1 MTTNLPEIMARLA
14 AARCP
19 TCGGDG
25 RFLLD
30 LSTPDEEMTSSRIPH
45 LAQTRQDNPV
55 SETRAER
62 PVSAFETIWGRMYQ
76 GDCQQ
81 LLNQCP
87 LTQYIGQAQ
96 LILTSPPFPLNR
108 KKKYGN
114 LTGDAYLRWLSQ
126 MAPLFRKYLTAD
138 GSIVLELGN
147 AWEPGSPTMSTVP
160 IRALLAFLEA
170 AELNLCQ
177 EFICFNPA
185 RLPTP
190 AQWVNVE
197 RIRVK
202 DAFTRV
208 WWMSPVERPKA
219 NNRNVLTE
227 YSKSMLNLLQKGT
240 YNAGKRPSGH
250 HIGAKSFLSDNGGS
264 IPPNVLIP
272 SENGASLPLFEV
284 LPIANTRANDAYQ
297 QYCRN
302 NGLPVHPARMQEKL
316 AEFFIEFL
324 TEKNDLVLDPFA
336 GSNTTGTAAERLN
349 RRWVSIEL
357 DDDYIQGAEVRVR
370 PEVDEGATDGRSSPL
385 PDA

>member
-1 MTTNLPEIMARLA
+1 MTNRQDIAEPDVCSGRLA
-14 AARCP
+14 
-19 TCGGDG
+19 
-25 RFLLD
+25 
-30 LSTPDEEMTSSRIPH
+30 H
-45 LAQTRQDNPV
+45 
-55 SETRAER
+55 
-62 PVSAFETIWGRMYQ
+62 AFETSWGRMYH

-81 LLNQCP
+81 LLNQSP
-87 LTQYIGQAQ
+87 LTQYTGQIQ
-96 LILTSPPFPLNR
+96 LILTSPPFPLNT

-114 LTGDAYLRWLSQ
+114 LTGDAYLQWLSQ

-147 AWEPGSPTMSTVP
+147 AWESGSPTMSTLP
-160 IRALLAFLEA
+160 IRALLAFQEA
-170 AELNLCQ
+170 AELHLCQ

-190 AQWVNVE
+190 TQWVNIE

-219 NNRNVLTE
+219 NNKNVVTE
-227 YSKSMLNLLQKGT
+227 YSKSMQKLLQRGT
-240 YNAGKRPSGH
+240 YNPGKRPSGH
-250 HIGAKSFLSDNGGS
+250 NIGEKSFLSNNGGA

-272 SENGASLPLFEV
+272 SENRVSPTLFEV

-297 QYCRN
+297 QYCRSQ
-302 NGLPVHPARMQEKL
+302 GFPIHPARMQEKL

-336 GSNTTGTAAERLN
+336 GSNTTGTVAQRLE

-357 DDDYIQGAEVRVR
+357 DHEYIQGAEVRVR
-370 PEVDEGATDGRSSPL
+370 PELNDGDTTGRSFPP